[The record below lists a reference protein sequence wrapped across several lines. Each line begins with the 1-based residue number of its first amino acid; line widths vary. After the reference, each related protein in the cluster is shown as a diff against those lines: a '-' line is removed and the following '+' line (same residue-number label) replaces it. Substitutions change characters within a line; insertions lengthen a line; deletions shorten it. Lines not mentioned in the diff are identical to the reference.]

1 MLLAEVVLVQ
11 EDEKSRNLDM
21 ETSEDER
28 RRSRGR
34 SLKKKTMNASMKFT
48 NTLRKRG
55 KRVANC
61 RYASISIEDVRDAEE
76 EEAVNTFRE
85 ALLANNLLP
94 DRFDDYHT
102 MLRLV
107 NYHIL
112 YPFRC
117 KFWRWSTILKYIL
130 AVFDRLISFHVEL
143 EFKRQNFFLLL
154 LFF

>member
-1 MLLAEVVLVQ
+1 MLLGEVVLFQ
-11 EDEKSRNLDM
+11 EDEKSRNFDI

-48 NTLRKRG
+48 NSLRKRG

-61 RYASISIEDVRDAEE
+61 RYASISIEDVRDADE
-76 EEAVNTFRE
+76 EEAVNALRE
-85 ALLANNLLP
+85 VLLAKDLLP

-107 NYHIL
+107 NYCI
-112 YPFRC
+112 C
-117 KFWRWSTILKYIL
+117 TISSESLDDGL
-130 AVFDRLISFHVEL
+130 
-143 EFKRQNFFLLL
+143 
-154 LFF
+154 